1 MKLILARLWRF
12 LRLPKNFQLLI
23 MRIIQNQF
31 LIGVTGIIFND
42 KQEVLL
48 FKHSYR
54 QTVWSLPGGYL
65 KSKEHPLEGLERE
78 INEESGLVVSV
89 DQQLKTRTDRD
100 SARLD
105 ICCVGKFIGGEFT
118 PSHEV
123 TEHGFFSFDNLPL
136 ISKKQL
142 YLIELAINQK
152 KNSPVKINDK
162 IDKPTSF
169 ISRLKFLIG
178 TEPNKE

>member
-1 MKLILARLWRF
+1 VKSILAKLWRF

-23 MRIIQNQF
+23 MRLIQDQF

-42 KQEVLL
+42 KQEILV

-65 KSKEHPLEGLERE
+65 KSKEHPQEGLERE

-89 DQQLKTRTDRD
+89 DQQLKTRTDRS

-105 ICCVGKFIGGEFT
+105 MCYVGKFIGGEFT

-123 TEHGFFSFDNLPL
+123 TEYGFFSFDNLPL
-136 ISKKQL
+136 ISANQL
-142 YLIELAINQK
+142 YLIELAINRG
-152 KNSPVKINDK
+152 KNSVEETLVKVDP
-162 IDKPTSF
+162 PTSF
-169 ISRLKFLIG
+169 ISRLKFLFG
-178 TEPNKE
+178 TGSNKK